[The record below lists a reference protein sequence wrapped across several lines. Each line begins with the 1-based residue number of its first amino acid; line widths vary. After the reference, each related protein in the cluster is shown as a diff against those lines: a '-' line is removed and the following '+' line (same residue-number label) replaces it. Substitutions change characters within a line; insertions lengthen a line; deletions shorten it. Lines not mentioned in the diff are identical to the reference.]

1 MTKFLCLIFSAL
13 CAVFCG
19 GHAVVGAPDTR
30 SVPVIMYHS
39 VCKTNVGE
47 YVLHPDR
54 LRADFEY
61 IKKHG
66 YTAVFVREIAD
77 FCEGKG
83 SLPPRPIVLTFD
95 DGFYNNLYYVAPLAA
110 EYGMKI
116 TVSIVGAYSDKE
128 QNERKRSPVYS
139 YLSAKEIKKIH
150 AGGLTELA
158 NHTYDMHSRSP
169 RKGIRRL
176 AGESP
181 DEYRRALTSDSE
193 RCRKLIESASGQK
206 VDVFTYPF
214 GVYSDGA
221 EETLSSLGYRAI
233 LTCKGGIN
241 VFRKGSTR
249 ELKNIMRYNRSGT
262 ADTESFFKSIKV

>member
-1 MTKFLCLIFSAL
+1 M
-13 CAVFCG
+13 
-19 GHAVVGAPDTR
+19 R

-47 YVLHPDR
+47 YVLHPDK

-61 IKKHG
+61 FKRQG

-77 FCEGKG
+77 FCEDKG
-83 SLPPRPIVLTFD
+83 DLPPKPIVLTFD

-116 TVSIVGAYSDKE
+116 TVSVVGAYSEKE
-128 QNERKRSPVYS
+128 EKERKRSPVYS
-139 YLSAKEIKKIH
+139 YLSSAELKTLSG
-150 AGGLTELA
+150 GGLTELA
-158 NHTYDMHSRSP
+158 NHTYDMHSYSP
-169 RKGIRRL
+169 RKGIRRKRS
-176 AGESP
+176 ESFE
-181 DEYRRALTSDSE
+181 EYERALKSDSE
-193 RCRKLIESASGQK
+193 RCRKLIERASGQK

-221 EETLSSLGYRAI
+221 EETLTALGYRAI

-241 VFRKGSTR
+241 VFRRGSTR
-249 ELKNIMRYNRSGT
+249 ELKNIMRYNRSGN
-262 ADTESFFKSIKV
+262 ADTVSFFRSIKV